1 MMQHFGWAKNPI
13 VKRMD
18 KLNPEIPITLL
29 YGSRSWV
36 DNSSWE
42 TLKQARA
49 SSYINVQVNIKYK
62 NKKKIKI
69 KKSYNRIKL

>member
-49 SSYINVQVNIKYK
+49 SSYINVQVNIKI
-62 NKKKIKI
+62 KKIRNKEI
-69 KKSYNRIKL
+69 V

>member
-62 NKKKIKI
+62 NKKKNKNKEIV
-69 KKSYNRIKL
+69 

>member
-42 TLKQARA
+42 TLKQART
-49 SSYINVQVNIKYK
+49 SSYINVQVNIKI
-62 NKKKIKI
+62 KKK
-69 KKSYNRIKL
+69 